1 LGQLLSWVKNKVKRF
16 TTNVKS
22 LKNLLTKEGGKT
34 TKTHTGAIV
43 SFILGF
49 TSIFIFGMPLGIIS
63 VIIGMVTLTKLKR
76 IQKNIS
82 GKGLAVAGIIG
93 GLICFFGA
101 LIIVNNM

>member
-1 LGQLLSWVKNKVKRF
+1 
-16 TTNVKS
+16 
-22 LKNLLTKEGGKT
+22 
-34 TKTHTGAIV
+34 
-43 SFILGF
+43 
-49 TSIFIFGMPLGIIS
+49 MPLGIIS